1 MFPLIF
7 PSKTSLDLRS
17 RRFFHQNP
25 LFSFSRAHSSIVMT
39 VECTETRDEQH
50 NEPKS
55 SYFNLPALDV
65 SIAFPQATP
74 ASIFPPCTSDYFQFD
89 DLLTPEEQSIR
100 MKVREYM
107 EKEIAPIMVK
117 YWEKAEFPFDVLP
130 KLAALGIAGG
140 SIKGYGCPGHSI
152 TASAITMAE
161 IARVDASFS
170 LFFMV
175 HSSSAMK
182 TIALAGSE
190 TQKQKYLPSLAQLKT
205 IGSWGLTEPGYGSDA
220 SSLKTTATKVIGGW
234 ILEGQKRWIGN
245 STFADVLVIFARNT
259 TTKQINGFLVKKDA
273 LGLQANKIENKIG
286 MRMVQNGDILLK
298 KVFVP
303 DEDKLPGINSFG
315 DTNKA
320 LASARLMVAWQLIG
334 IPIGVYDMCHRYLQ
348 ERKQFGVP
356 LAAFQISQQ
365 RLVQMLGN
373 IQGMIL
379 MGWRL
384 CKLYEKGTMTAGQ
397 VSLGKSWISLKARET
412 VALGRELLGGNGILT
427 DFQVAK
433 AFCDLEPIY
442 TGEGTYDINTLVTGR
457 EITGIS
463 SFRVPALTQQS
474 RL

>member
-1 MFPLIF
+1 
-7 PSKTSLDLRS
+7 
-17 RRFFHQNP
+17 
-25 LFSFSRAHSSIVMT
+25 MT

-74 ASIFPPCTSDYFQFD
+74 ASIFPPCTSDYFQFH

-220 SSLKTTATKVIGGW
+220 SSLKTTATKVTGGW

-273 LGLQANKIENKIG
+273 LGLQANIIENKIG

-315 DTNKA
+315 DTNKV

-463 SFRVPALTQQS
+463 SFRVAALTQQS

>member
-1 MFPLIF
+1 
-7 PSKTSLDLRS
+7 
-17 RRFFHQNP
+17 
-25 LFSFSRAHSSIVMT
+25 
-39 VECTETRDEQH
+39 
-50 NEPKS
+50 
-55 SYFNLPALDV
+55 
-65 SIAFPQATP
+65 
-74 ASIFPPCTSDYFQFD
+74 
-89 DLLTPEEQSIR
+89 
-100 MKVREYM
+100 
-107 EKEIAPIMVK
+107 
-117 YWEKAEFPFDVLP
+117 
-130 KLAALGIAGG
+130 
-140 SIKGYGCPGHSI
+140 
-152 TASAITMAE
+152 
-161 IARVDASFS
+161 
-170 LFFMV
+170 MV

-220 SSLKTTATKVIGGW
+220 SSLKTTATKVTGGW

-273 LGLQANKIENKIG
+273 PGLQATKIENKIG

-303 DEDKLPGINSFG
+303 DEDKLPGINSFR
-315 DTNKA
+315 DTNKV

-384 CKLYEKGTMTAGQ
+384 CKLFEKGTVTVGQ
-397 VSLGKSWISLKARET
+397 VSLG
-412 VALGRELLGGNGILT
+412 
-427 DFQVAK
+427 K

-463 SFRVPALTQQS
+463 SFKIAALTQQS
-474 RL
+474 CL